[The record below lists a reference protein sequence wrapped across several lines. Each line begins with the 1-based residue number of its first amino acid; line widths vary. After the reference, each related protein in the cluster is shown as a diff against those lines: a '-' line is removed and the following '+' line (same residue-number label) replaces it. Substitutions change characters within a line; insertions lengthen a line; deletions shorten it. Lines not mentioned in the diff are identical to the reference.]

1 MVYQNRNKYNDMIL
15 QVISSYFEKYPEIR
29 FGQMLINLKLN
40 DIDWNEESSKT
51 YNKLIDLICNHY
63 KLKC

>member
-1 MVYQNRNKYNDMIL
+1 MSYNKRSEYNKKIIEILITYLDTCKDM
-15 QVISSYFEKYPEIR
+15 R

-51 YNKLIDLICNHY
+51 YNKLIDFLNI
-63 KLKC
+63 KE